1 MANPTA
7 GSTRLIGRGLPKP
20 GAALGL
26 NRKVPLRVLCLEADL
41 AEVMLSARPIF
52 QRRCDELGHDQL
64 DNLAMSYKTPDGSF
78 ETVTR
83 AVTMAALRAAPVLRL
98 APASRPPP
106 SATKRGSKAG
116 PRTANGRS
124 VKYGRV

>member
-1 MANPTA
+1 M
-7 GSTRLIGRGLPKP
+7 
-20 GAALGL
+20 
-26 NRKVPLRVLCLEADL
+26 VLTG
-41 AEVMLSARPIF
+41 
-52 QRRCDELGHDQL
+52 RCDELGHDQL

-98 APASRPPP
+98 APASRPQP
-106 SATKRGSKAG
+106 SATKKGSSRGA
-116 PRTANGRS
+116 RTPSGMD